1 MASCK
6 MPLWSSEVTSHL
18 NRSNS
23 PSMELPTVPGVK
35 MCRLCEQMI
44 PAPYLKSVDKM
55 EDNVDGWKQ

>member
-1 MASCK
+1 

-18 NRSNS
+18 NLSNP

-55 EDNVDGWKQ
+55 EDNVDGW